1 MSLPKRLEFLLDLYD
16 EGSLPAE
23 EQIELAQTLIDT
35 GLNET
40 LTQYQQLCD
49 YFIAEGL
56 CYDVG
61 YEYASEWHLGAPTVA
76 VK

>member
-1 MSLPKRLEFLLDLYD
+1 MSLTQRLEFLLDLYD
-16 EGSLPAE
+16 AGSLPAD

-40 LTQYQQLCD
+40 LTQYQRLCD
-49 YFIAEGL
+49 YFIVEGL

-61 YEYASEWHLGAPTVA
+61 YEYASE
-76 VK
+76 

>member
-1 MSLPKRLEFLLDLYD
+1 MSFSERLQFLLDLYD
-16 EGSLPAE
+16 DGSLPPD

-35 GLNET
+35 GLNED
-40 LTQYQQLCD
+40 LTQYQRLCD

-61 YEYASEWHLGAPTVA
+61 YVDASE
-76 VK
+76 

>member
-1 MSLPKRLEFLLDLYD
+1 MSYSQRLQFLLDLYD

-35 GLNET
+35 GLNEQ
-40 LTQYQQLCD
+40 LTQYQRLCD

-61 YEYASEWHLGAPTVA
+61 YEYASE
-76 VK
+76 

>member
-1 MSLPKRLEFLLDLYD
+1 MSFSERLQFLLDLYD
-16 EGSLPAE
+16 EGSLPAD

-35 GLNET
+35 GLNEQ
-40 LTQYQQLCD
+40 LTQYQRLCD
-49 YFIAEGL
+49 YFIVEGL

-76 VK
+76 VR